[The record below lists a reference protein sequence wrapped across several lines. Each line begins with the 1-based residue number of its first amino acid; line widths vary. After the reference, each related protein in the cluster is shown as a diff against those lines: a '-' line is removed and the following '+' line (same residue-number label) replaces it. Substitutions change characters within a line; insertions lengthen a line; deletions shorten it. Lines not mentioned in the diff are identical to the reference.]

1 MGIWKSKD
9 PPLIKAEIN
18 GGPPILNH
26 VFYFDLPPSLECLG
40 IMDEENKFCILTC
53 EI

>member
-9 PPLIKAEIN
+9 RPLIKAEIN

-26 VFYFDLPPSLECLG
+26 VFTLTCLLLG
-40 IMDEENKFCILTC
+40 IIDEENKFCILTC